1 MNARKNLLTLASL
14 LLLAAPFAL
23 AQPRDQSFIVAQAA
37 DTRGLSPL
45 SSTNQQEKNIS
56 NQVVER
62 LVQWTP
68 DGTGFVPVLAESWN
82 QTADDTLQ
90 VNLRQGVSFTNGE
103 PYNAE
108 AAKYSLEQMMVA
120 TPYAS
125 FVSILSHVDIVDDHT
140 INVVAKGPASQ
151 GLMLNALAM
160 GSFQYPPMY
169 TQEVGLLEGFAT
181 NPIGTGPFS
190 FVEWV
195 KDDHITLQANPD
207 YWGGK
212 PSVEYLIFRPISESA
227 ARVAALE
234 AGDVD
239 FIIDVPL
246 DSFGRLNS
254 NPNVVAIA
262 SPGGRAYNL
271 TITTL
276 DPNSPLA
283 NVEVRRALQYAVDPD
298 RIIEFI
304 LQGHGS
310 RLTQVVA
317 PTTFGFNPDIPQLSY
332 DPQRA
337 RQMLADAGYPDGI
350 SINFDYAVSGYPLGK
365 EISEFI
371 ASQLE
376 EAGVTVNQNVLE
388 YGEYLNRLVTLRLVD
403 LFYGGSL
410 TPPDAQFA
418 YPAYQCGFRYSYYC
432 NPEYD
437 AIFAGAP
444 LLVDDTERAAAY
456 HQLAQIIFDQAVVIP
471 LYTMDDFWAHRSD
484 LEGWVPMRDQFLDFT
499 NISLR

>member
-1 MNARKNLLTLASL
+1 MNARKILLSLASL
-14 LLLAAPFAL
+14 LMLVANFAA

-68 DGTGFVPVLAESWN
+68 EGTGFVPVLAESWV

-90 VNLRQGVSFTNGE
+90 INLRQNLSFTNGE
-103 PYNAE
+103 PFDAT
-108 AAKYSLEQMMVA
+108 AAKYSLDAMLAA

-125 FVSILSHVDIVDDHT
+125 FVGFIDHIDIVDDHT
-140 INVVAKGPASQ
+140 VNVVAKGPASQ
-151 GLMLNALAM
+151 GLLLNALAM
-160 GSFQYPPMY
+160 GSFQYPPVY
-169 TQEVGLLEGFAT
+169 TEEVGLLEGFAT
-181 NPIGTGPFS
+181 KPIGTGPFS

-207 YWGGK
+207 YWGGAPK
-212 PSVEYLIFRPISESA
+212 VQYLVFRPITESA

-246 DSFGRLNS
+246 ASFARLNA
-254 NPNVVAIA
+254 NPGLVAIA
-262 SPGGRAYNL
+262 SPGGRAYSL

-283 NVEVRRALQYAVDPD
+283 NVEVRRALLHAVDPD
-298 RIIEFI
+298 GIIEFI

-317 PTTFGFNPDIPQLSY
+317 PTTFGYNPDIPQISY
-332 DPQRA
+332 DPQMTRD
-337 RQMLADAGYPDGI
+337 MLAAAGYPNGLNL
-350 SINFDYAVSGYPLGK
+350 NFDYAISGYPLGK

-418 YPAYQCGFRYSYYC
+418 YPAYTCGFRYSYFC
-432 NPEYD
+432 NEEYD
-437 AIFAGAP
+437 TIFRGAS
-444 LLVDDTERAAAY
+444 LLVDDAERTAAY
-456 HQLAQIIFDQAVVIP
+456 QQLAQILYDQAAVIP
-471 LYTMDDFWAHRSD
+471 LFTMDDFWAHRAD

-499 NISLR
+499 HISLR